1 MRRCGRIR
9 YHRTVTTTNRRI
21 PTWAIDALLAL
32 TLTVGALVDFSE
44 IDLETVNALGFRTPD
59 AFAVALILLQTVPV
73 AFRRRFPTAA
83 LLVASFGFFLDRNLN
98 YPDTIAIFGL
108 LFLFHTV
115 GSELPRRRALITGWT
130 TIGLMTAFT
139 VSGVFADV
147 VSIGTP
153 LVVLIFTSFPFIL
166 GLESRERQ
174 ATEAAL
180 PSERNNWSSTRPRLC
195 ARSEPESPVNYTTSS
210 LTR

>member
-83 LLVASFGFFLDRNLN
+83 LLVASFGFFLGW
-98 YPDTIAIFGL
+98 A
-108 LFLFHTV
+108 V
-115 GSELPRRRALITGWT
+115 VRALADQ
-130 TIGLMTAFT
+130 GLGSFAIP
-139 VSGVFADV
+139 VSQ
-147 VSIGTP
+147 I
-153 LVVLIFTSFPFIL
+153 VVLVLLAAVAGVIAAIYPSWKA
-166 GLESRERQ
+166 SRMNVL
-174 ATEAAL
+174 AAIAY
-180 PSERNNWSSTRPRLC
+180 E
-195 ARSEPESPVNYTTSS
+195 
-210 LTR
+210 